1 MLIPATPITPVSVK
15 RTVSLFTPTKRL
27 LTTPTKSPG
36 STSPGST
43 STVFTRAKAVLR
55 RGTAPC
61 KLAARN
67 TERSEIIAFLS
78 HRLEKVKKGGFMY
91 ICGPPGTGKTA
102 LMNEIYKEYK
112 ENCESSQ
119 STAKPS
125 MEMAFINCMSFQN
138 AEDVYARIIE
148 ELKSSSPSSGE
159 MKSQL
164 DQLFNKRKNMMYI
177 PFTNNS
183 NIPLD

>member
-1 MLIPATPITPVSVK
+1 
-15 RTVSLFTPTKRL
+15 
-27 LTTPTKSPG
+27 
-36 STSPGST
+36 
-43 STVFTRAKAVLR
+43 
-55 RGTAPC
+55 
-61 KLAARN
+61 
-67 TERSEIIAFLS
+67 
-78 HRLEKVKKGGFMY
+78 MY

-177 PFTNNS
+177 PPSKQF
-183 NIPLD
+183 